1 VTDTTV
7 TESHV
12 HEPAVGRSTE
22 TLQVI
27 AAVVSPVALA
37 TALLFYFG
45 WVRSQAQA
53 EAFGAEV
60 SIFEMTP
67 EDLVLRSVNVL
78 FFPLLIA
85 LLLAL
90 AALRLDPWLRKRGSV
105 LGEVLRYA
113 VLAVPIG
120 LALVLVGG
128 PVGEVGRVLLPLLV
142 MFAIGGTA
150 YGVLLRRQAA
160 GDMRRPR
167 LVSIGL
173 VATLLIGCLFWQT
186 ERLAQLGGEAL
197 ADGIIRG
204 ATRLPPVTL
213 LSAQRLQIDA
223 PGVVEDSLVADN
235 GAYAYRYEG
244 LYLLQRS
251 GDKYFLLTPG
261 WADKQGRL
269 LVIPDSHE
277 IRLEFRQPTPSA
289 SPLAR

>member
-1 VTDTTV
+1 MTDAHIH
-7 TESHV
+7 E
-12 HEPAVGRSTE
+12 EPALRRSTE

-27 AAVVSPVALA
+27 AAVISPVALA

-53 EAFGAEV
+53 EAFGADV

-78 FFPLLIA
+78 FFPLLA
-85 LLLAL
+85 GVLLAL
-90 AALRLDPWLRKRGSV
+90 GALRLDPWLRQRGAV
-105 LGEVLRYA
+105 LGEVLWYA
-113 VLAVPIG
+113 ALAVPIG

-128 PVGEVGRVLLPLLV
+128 QIGEVARVLLPLFV

-150 YGVLLRRQAA
+150 YGVLLRRHTA
-160 GDMRRPR
+160 GDPRRPR
-167 LVSIGL
+167 LMTIGL

-186 ERLAQLGGEAL
+186 ERLAQLGGVAL
-197 ADGIIRG
+197 ADGIISG
-204 ATRLPPVTL
+204 AIKLPPVSL

-223 PGVVEDSLVADN
+223 TGVDEASLPAEG

-251 GDKYFLLTPG
+251 GGKYFLLTPG
-261 WADKQGRL
+261 WADEQGRL
-269 LVIPDSHE
+269 LVIPDTRD
-277 IRLEFRQPTPSA
+277 IRLEFRQPTDD
-289 SPLAR
+289 